1 MTTAAFL
8 GPLLLEQPLEI
19 DDARRAS
26 HALAQQRRA
35 AEADLDRLTREAAEA
50 ERVYRKTLSEAFLTV
65 KGDTAA
71 AREAAAKAHAADAG
85 YERDLAA
92 GLVKACHERLRGLE
106 GERSQLKTL
115 SEWSARMLLDGRQ
128 S

>member
-1 MTTAAFL
+1 MSSPAFL

-35 AEADLDRLTREAAEA
+35 AEVLLEERVEDAAEKERLARKKLAESFLVAEGASAAQREAH
-50 ERVYRKTLSEAFLTV
+50 
-65 KGDTAA
+65 
-71 AREAAAKAHAADAG
+71 ARSLAADAF

-115 SEWSARMLLDGRQ
+115 SEWSARMLLDGRAT
-128 S
+128 

>member
-1 MTTAAFL
+1 MSFV
-8 GPLLLEQPLEI
+8 GPLLLENPLEI
-19 DDARRAS
+19 DEARRAS

-35 AEADLDRLTREAAEA
+35 AEADLDRLTRDAADK
-50 ERVYRKTLSEAFLTV
+50 ERLYRKRLAECFLTAQ
-65 KGDTAA
+65 GDTAA
-71 AREAAAKAHAADAG
+71 MREAHAKAEASDAG

-115 SEWSARMLLDGRQ
+115 SEWSAKLSFQGVQ
-128 S
+128 